1 MINCRIFDDIY
12 WKWIYD
18 ELNQIL
24 PQLNYP
30 VQDNVDN
37 PIPYL
42 PQIQDWDI
50 IILDNFFFREWREQP
65 LWDDFLWQ
73 YLKLGYNCKI
83 ICVSN
88 YGQKNIQRF
97 PQWYKTYLKWDI
109 LWFIPTKN
117 WKEIA
122 DLIWE
127 NPDLFESE

>member
-88 YGQKNIQRF
+88 YGQKNIQIF

-109 LWFIPTKN
+109 LWFIPTKS

>member
-83 ICVSN
+83 ICISN

-109 LWFIPTKN
+109 LWFIPTKS

>member
-37 PIPYL
+37 PIPFL

-109 LWFIPTKN
+109 LWFIPTKS

>member
-73 YLKLGYNCKI
+73 YLKLGYKCKI

-109 LWFIPTKN
+109 LWFIPTKS

>member
-109 LWFIPTKN
+109 LWFIPTKS